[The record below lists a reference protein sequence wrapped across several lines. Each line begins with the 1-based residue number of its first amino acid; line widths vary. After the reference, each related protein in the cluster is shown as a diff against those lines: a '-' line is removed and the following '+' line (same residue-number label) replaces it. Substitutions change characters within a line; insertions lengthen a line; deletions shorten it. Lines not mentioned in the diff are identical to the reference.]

1 MVAARR
7 ALAVLLMLM
16 GLGGLAADLGPVG
29 ASGHGAYAAELT
41 VDGAIEQTT
50 ARFLSRGLAA
60 AAEEGAHLLILI
72 VDTPGGI
79 FDATRDMVEDI
90 LASEVPVVAYVS
102 PGGAQAASAGT
113 FLVAAAHV
121 AAMAP
126 GTNIG
131 AAAPVGPTGDDLPE
145 TMKSKATQDA
155 AAFIRSIAEKRGREP
170 APLEQTVLT
179 AKSFSHSEALDAGI
193 IDLTVASVEEL
204 LSRLDGTPIYLDS
217 GARVVLET
225 QGIRIEPIERNAV
238 EKFLGVLANPNIAFL
253 LLTIGGLGIVIE
265 LFNPG
270 TIVPGLVGVILLALA
285 FVALGNLPVN
295 WAGVGLIAL
304 AMLLFFAELQAPGTS
319 VFGVGGVISFLLGGF
334 LLFGGFSPPP
344 IETPSFR
351 VSFWMIGA
359 VSALLLASLVVLFRM
374 TAQAKRLAYPQ
385 RVDEIVGS
393 RGTVVRALDPKGTV
407 QVSSENWS
415 AVSDSGESIPEGEEI
430 IVAEVDG
437 LTLKVLEAS
446 KINERTGG

>member
-1 MVAARR
+1 
-7 ALAVLLMLM
+7 
-16 GLGGLAADLGPVG
+16 
-29 ASGHGAYAAELT
+29 
-41 VDGAIEQTT
+41 
-50 ARFLSRGLAA
+50 
-60 AAEEGAHLLILI
+60 
-72 VDTPGGI
+72 
-79 FDATRDMVEDI
+79 MVEDI

-113 FLVAAAHV
+113 FLVAAAHI

-193 IDLTVASVEEL
+193 IDLTAASVEEL
-204 LSRLDGTPIYLDS
+204 LSRIDGTPIYLDS

-253 LLTIGGLGIVIE
+253 LLTIGGLGIIIE

-319 VFGVGGVISFLLGGF
+319 VFGVGGAISFLLGGF

-351 VSFWMIGA
+351 VSFWMMGA

-374 TAQAKRLAYPQ
+374 TAQTKRLVYPQ

-407 QVSSENWS
+407 QVSSEKWS